1 MKIIY
6 KMKVKNRE
14 FLIIEKSKNYYSVSY
29 FDYPMSYL
37 NNTEEVEITS
47 ANSKSKAKNKLKL
60 IVKSYELGFND
71 GWE

>member
-29 FDYPMSYL
+29 FDYPMLYL

-71 GWE
+71 GWN